1 MKKSEF
7 LKAVKE
13 SLELKN
19 MEQAEQTIT
28 AIVDVINNALIDK
41 GDKLKIDGLGTF
53 KVKKVK
59 GKPERKNP
67 LYGKSPI
74 PQKPTLPATEDKLV
88 LKFEE

>member
-13 SLELKN
+13 SLDLKN

-53 KVKKVK
+53 RVAEKKATL
-59 GKPERKNP
+59 ERKGRNP
-67 LYGKSPI
+67 KTKEIIII
-74 PQKPTLPATEDKLV
+74 PAKPAELV
-88 LKFEE
+88 LKFKEEK

>member
-13 SLELKN
+13 NLDLKN

-53 KVKKVK
+53 KVAEKKAT
-59 GKPERKNP
+59 PEREGRNP
-67 LYGKSPI
+67 KTGETVTI
-74 PQKPTLPATEDKLV
+74 QAKPAELV
-88 LKFEE
+88 LKFKEEK